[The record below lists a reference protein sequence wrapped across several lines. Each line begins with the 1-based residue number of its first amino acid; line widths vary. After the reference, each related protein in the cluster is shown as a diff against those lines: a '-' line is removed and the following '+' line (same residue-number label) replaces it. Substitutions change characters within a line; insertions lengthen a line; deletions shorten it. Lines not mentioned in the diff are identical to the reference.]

1 MNSFSNS
8 FTAVYLPISKSEEQF
23 QVNHVY
29 CVGRNYTEHAIE
41 MGEDERQP
49 PFFFSKPNW
58 AVTSNDVP
66 YPLKTKNLQHE
77 VELVLAL
84 GENANIFGI
93 SVGVDLTRR
102 DLQAEAKNAGRPWFV
117 GKSFVGSAPT
127 SEIVP
132 IDGLIDFSKIEL
144 KLEVNGEVR
153 QHAFCSNMIWSP
165 SEILSKVAEDVPL
178 QSGDLIFTGTPK
190 GVAPLS
196 IGDKVVA
203 SIEGKVK
210 NSFTIV

>member
-8 FTAVYLPISKSEEQF
+8 FTAVYLRISKSEKQF

-29 CVGRNYTEHAIE
+29 CVGRNYTEHTIE
-41 MGEDERQP
+41 MGADERQP

-84 GENANIFGI
+84 GENANIFGFA
-93 SVGVDLTRR
+93 VGVDLTRR

-117 GKSFVGSAPT
+117 G
-127 SEIVP
+127 
-132 IDGLIDFSKIEL
+132 
-144 KLEVNGEVR
+144 
-153 QHAFCSNMIWSP
+153 
-165 SEILSKVAEDVPL
+165 
-178 QSGDLIFTGTPK
+178 
-190 GVAPLS
+190 
-196 IGDKVVA
+196 
-203 SIEGKVK
+203 
-210 NSFTIV
+210 